1 MPWVHDFPHY
11 NEELWILGAEMCH
24 LPSSAYSPSVSV
36 TGTESEVQRPQQ
48 TSHWPMVRDQRA
60 KFTSARHFWLTL
72 GKSLDFCGLSL
83 RAESRLQ
90 AGGPGSQGHTTPGSP
105 PAWVPSPH
113 WVQRLQ
119 EAGGGEG
126 GPLKKGQQG
135 TGHSRSDWTG
145 PYSQVRG
152 SRKEIPDQKA
162 EQGSQCWKTWVQLA
176 V

>member
-1 MPWVHDFPHY
+1 
-11 NEELWILGAEMCH
+11 MCH
-24 LPSSAYSPSVSV
+24 RPSPAYSPSVSV
-36 TGTESEVQRPQQ
+36 TGMESEVQRPQQ
-48 TSHWPMVRDQRA
+48 TSRWPMVTDQCA

-72 GKSLDFCGLSL
+72 GKSLDSGLSL

-90 AGGPGSQGHTTPGSP
+90 AGGPGSQGHTAPGSP
-105 PAWVPSPH
+105 PAWVPSPQ
-113 WVQRLQ
+113 WVQLLQ

-126 GPLKKGQQG
+126 GPLKRGQQD

-162 EQGSQCWKTWVQLA
+162 EPRPSVSEDLGSTSCVTWV
-176 V
+176 